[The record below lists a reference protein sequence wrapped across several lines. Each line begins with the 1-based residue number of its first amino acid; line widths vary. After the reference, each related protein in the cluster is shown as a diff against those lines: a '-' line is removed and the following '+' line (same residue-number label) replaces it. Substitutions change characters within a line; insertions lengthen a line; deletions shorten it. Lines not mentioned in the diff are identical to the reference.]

1 MTNPSAG
8 APLPPMTNPS
18 AAAPPSAKSKSI
30 ALRFVLM
37 IGVVSL
43 FADMTYEGSRSITGP
58 YLAVLGA
65 SATAVGIIAGLGELL
80 GYSLRLVSGRLSD
93 KTGQYWPITIFGYV
107 VQMLAVPAVAL
118 AGSWEVAAVLI
129 ILERVGKATRNPPRD
144 VMLARASVEIG
155 RGWAFGLHEALDQ
168 FGALVGPLIAAW
180 VLYTRGDYRSAFAM
194 LLIPALLTLTLVV
207 VARVVYPKP
216 EDLHSGKP
224 PLEAKGLSRTYWI
237 YLAGAAL
244 VAAGYA
250 DFSLVAYHFEKA
262 GSVPRGWVPIFYS
275 VAMGAG
281 GLASLVF
288 GRVFDRAG
296 IKVLIPLTIVA
307 AAATPL
313 VFLGGFWASLAGIA
327 LWGVG
332 MGVHE
337 SIMSAA
343 VAEMVS
349 ESHLASAYGIF
360 TTGYGVAWFLGS
372 ASLGFLY
379 DRSIPWLIAFSVA
392 AELLSVP
399 FFVRIRGATRRA

>member
-1 MTNPSAG
+1 MTTSNP
-8 APLPPMTNPS
+8 
-18 AAAPPSAKSKSI
+18 AASSSKNSKSV
-30 ALRFVLM
+30 ALRFVVM

-58 YLAVLGA
+58 YLAILGA
-65 SATAVGIIAGLGELL
+65 SATAVGIIAGFGELL
-80 GYSLRLVSGRLSD
+80 GYSLRLVSGHLSD

-107 VQMLAVPAVAL
+107 IQMLAVPAVAL

-129 ILERVGKATRNPPRD
+129 ILERVGKATRNPPRN
-144 VMLARASVEIG
+144 VMLAQASTEIG

-180 VLYTRGDYRSAFAM
+180 VLYTRGNYRSAFAM
-194 LLIPALLTLTLVV
+194 LLIPALLTLALVV
-207 VARVVYPKP
+207 VARVIYPKP
-216 EDLHSGKP
+216 ENLHSGKP
-224 PLEAKGLSRTYWI
+224 PIETKGLPRAYWI

-250 DFSLVAYHFEKA
+250 DFSLIAYHFEKA
-262 GSVPRGWVPIFYS
+262 GTVPRDWVPIFYS

-281 GLASLVF
+281 GVGSLVL
-288 GRVFDRAG
+288 GRVFDKTG
-296 IKVLIPLTIVA
+296 LEVLIPLTLVA
-307 AAATPL
+307 SAATPL
-313 VFLGGFWASLAGIA
+313 VFLGGFSASLVGIA
-327 LWGVG
+327 LWGIG

-349 ESHLASAYGIF
+349 ESKLASAYGVF
-360 TTGYGVAWFLGS
+360 TTGYGIAWFLGS
-372 ASLGFLY
+372 AALGFLY

-392 AELLSVP
+392 VELLAVP
-399 FFVRIRGATRRA
+399 VFVVIRGATVRR